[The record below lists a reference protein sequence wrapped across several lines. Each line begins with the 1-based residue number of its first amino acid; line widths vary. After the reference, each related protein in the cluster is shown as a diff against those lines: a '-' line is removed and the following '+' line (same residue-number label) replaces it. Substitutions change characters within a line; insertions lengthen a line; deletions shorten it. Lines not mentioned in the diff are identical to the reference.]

1 LKEFAI
7 ETQRHGE
14 EGEEKMSPNP
24 RAILQPKDGTA
35 RSAATS
41 EILKELS
48 QFTET
53 IIGCAIEVHR
63 QLGPGLLE
71 QTYEAALCIELQN
84 AGMNFVRQ
92 PIFPVVYKGQT
103 IGEYRLDLIVQDSI
117 VVEVKSVERFD
128 PIFESQVLTYLRVTG
143 KKVGLLMN
151 FNSRLLRDGIKRYV
165 L

>member
-1 LKEFAI
+1 
-7 ETQRHGE
+7 
-14 EGEEKMSPNP
+14 MSPNL

-71 QTYEAALCIELQN
+71 QAYEAALCIELQN

>member
-1 LKEFAI
+1 MTPNLESILRPGEKGSAASA
-7 ETQRHGE
+7 TQRE
-14 EGEEKMSPNP
+14 ALTRLSP
-24 RAILQPKDGTA
+24 L
-35 RSAATS
+35 
-41 EILKELS
+41 
-48 QFTET
+48 TET

-84 AGMNFVRQ
+84 AGLKFVRQ
-92 PIFPVVYKGQT
+92 PLFPVIYKGQT
-103 IGEYRLDLIVQDSI
+103 IGEYRLDLIVEDSV

-128 PIFESQVLTYLRVTG
+128 PIFESQVLTYLRVTSR
-143 KKVGLLMN
+143 KVGLLMN